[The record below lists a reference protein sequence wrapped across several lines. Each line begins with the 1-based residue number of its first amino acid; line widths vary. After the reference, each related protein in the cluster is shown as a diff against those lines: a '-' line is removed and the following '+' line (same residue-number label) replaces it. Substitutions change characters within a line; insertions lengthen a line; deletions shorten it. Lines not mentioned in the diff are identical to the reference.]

1 MTWPGDLPI
10 SRAFGAAAAT
20 WDGVI
25 ATVGLTGKLD
35 VISVPALTE
44 LLTKVAEAQPG
55 RLVLDLG
62 GLEFVDIAGG
72 RALARAQG
80 PRSRVPGHRP
90 LAPAFRAQGDP
101 ARRLHGRL
109 ARLRSP

>member
-1 MTWPGDLPI
+1 MGAVKN
-10 SRAFGAAAAT
+10 RAQPLRVEAT

-72 RALARAQG
+72 KALARA
-80 PRSRVPGHRP
+80 
-90 LAPAFRAQGDP
+90 
-101 ARRLHGRL
+101 
-109 ARLRSP
+109 